1 MIVINILNVKI
12 NTSFHDRNKINDIKY
27 MVVCIDAE
35 KALEKIHHSFKINI
49 S

>member
-12 NTSFHDRNKINDIKY
+12 NTSFHHRNKVNDIKH
-27 MVVCIDAE
+27 MVGCIDAE
-35 KALEKIHHSFKINI
+35 KALEKMHHSFKINI